1 MSDNSPSTKL
11 DSLLDWLALER
22 IPRVGPLT
30 MARLIDAFGNP
41 GSAMSASAD
50 EIRRRTGLSE
60 NLARSVAES
69 VPARDQ
75 IAGDLEAL
83 DRLHTRVITRWDRE
97 YPANLRDIYDP
108 PAILFMRGQIVPE
121 DGRAVAI
128 VGTRNPSRYG
138 REIAE
143 TLAREL
149 AEGGVTIVSGLAR
162 GIDTVCHAAALKAG
176 GRTIGVLG
184 CGIDV
189 NYPKENAA
197 LMGEIADS
205 GAVITEFRPG
215 IRPLA
220 TNFFRRNRI
229 VSGLSRG
236 VVVVEASR
244 NSGSLITAEHAL
256 DQNRDVFA
264 VPGNIL
270 NVRARGCHHLIKQG
284 AGLVESAQDVL
295 DAVFG
300 SGRVEQQVPLFRYAA
315 EAEGLSDTASR
326 VLAEIEPDPVSIDA
340 LCESLGMEPGKLA
353 GILLELE
360 LKGLVRQAPGKMF
373 AKATA

>member
-1 MSDNSPSTKL
+1 MTDSPSTKL
-11 DSLLDWLALER
+11 DNLFDWLALER

-30 MARLIDAFGNP
+30 IARLIDAFGSP
-41 GSAMSASAD
+41 GAAMAASAD
-50 EIRRRTGLSE
+50 EIRRRTRLSE

-75 IAGDLEAL
+75 IERDVETL
-83 DRLHTRVITRWDRE
+83 DRLRSRVITRWDRD
-97 YPANLRDIYDP
+97 YPANLKDIYDP
-108 PAILFMRGQIVPE
+108 PAILFRRGQIIPE
-121 DGRAVAI
+121 DSRAVAM

-143 TLAREL
+143 TLARDL
-149 AEGGVTIVSGLAR
+149 AAAGVTIVSGLAR

-189 NYPKENAA
+189 KYPKENTA
-197 LMGEIADS
+197 LMEDIASS
-205 GAVITEFRPG
+205 GAVVTEFRPG
-215 IRPLA
+215 IPPLA

-236 VVVVEASR
+236 IVVVEASR

-270 NVRARGCHHLIKQG
+270 NLRAQGCHHLIKQG

-295 DAVFG
+295 DATFG
-300 SGRVEQQVPLFRYAA
+300 SRSFERQVPLFQYAA
-315 EAEGLSDTASR
+315 EVESLSDIARR

-340 LCESLGMEPGKLA
+340 LCESLRMEPGKLA

-373 AKATA
+373 ARAAV

>member
-1 MSDNSPSTKL
+1 
-11 DSLLDWLALER
+11 
-22 IPRVGPLT
+22 
-30 MARLIDAFGNP
+30 MARLIDAFGSP
-41 GSAMSASAD
+41 RSAMSASAE

-60 NLARSVAES
+60 NLARSIAES
-69 VPARDQ
+69 VPAGDQ

-83 DRLHTRVITRWDRE
+83 DRLHSRVITRWDQD
-97 YPANLRDIYDP
+97 YPANLKDIYDP

-121 DGRAVAI
+121 DSRAVAV

-149 AEGGVTIVSGLAR
+149 AGAGVTIVSGLAR

-189 NYPKENAA
+189 KYPKENGA
-197 LMGEIADS
+197 LMEQMAVS

-236 VVVVEASR
+236 VVVIEASR

-270 NVRARGCHHLIKQG
+270 NVRARGCHYLIKQG

-300 SGRVEQQVPLFRYAA
+300 SGPVEQQVPLFRYAA

-326 VLAEIEPDPVSIDA
+326 VLAEIDPDPVSIDA

-360 LKGLVRQAPGKMF
+360 LKGLVRQAPGKLF
-373 AKATA
+373 ARATV